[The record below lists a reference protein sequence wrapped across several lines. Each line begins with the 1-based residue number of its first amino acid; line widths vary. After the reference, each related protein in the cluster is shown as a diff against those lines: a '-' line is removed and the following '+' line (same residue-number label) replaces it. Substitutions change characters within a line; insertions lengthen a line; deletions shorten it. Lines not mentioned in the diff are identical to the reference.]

1 MSVQDKIESVNAM
14 AEAMRQIKCIEIP
27 VIEVPSEELSGGNF
41 AMRNKKYSEVIL
53 KDSTIDTVGIDG
65 ADDWWNTWCEIRGI
79 INDSFDENVGESGRS
94 ATLGPV
100 DLYATMRISTDH
112 ISLSVHVY
120 SGYQVNFVAEYASGE
135 DFVGTGGMLYEGEA
149 GRLDEIEL
157 GRAVAGAE
165 QEIIAHATESAT
177 ETIDYWQTELSPNMS
192 QSRWADTRNVGRQ
205 TVNDRVQSARDVLN
219 E

>member
-14 AEAMRQIKCIEIP
+14 AKAMRQIKCIEIP
-27 VIEVPSEELSGGNF
+27 VIEVPSEELGGG
-41 AMRNKKYSEVIL
+41 AMRDKKYSEVTF
-53 KDSTIDTVGIDG
+53 KDSTIDTIGIDG

-100 DLYATMRISTDH
+100 DLYASMRVSTDH
-112 ISLSVHVY
+112 ISLGVDVY
-120 SGYQVNFVAEYASGE
+120 SGHDVHFVAEYASGE
-135 DFVGTGGMLYEGEA
+135 DFTSSGGMLYEGW
-149 GRLDEIEL
+149 GDGLDEIEL

-165 QEIIAHATESAT
+165 QEIIAHATESAA

-205 TVNDRVQSARDVLN
+205 TVNDRVQSARDVLD